1 MIILIKKTKKL
12 VCVFVSLAILICTAG
27 VAASAESDKGYIVIT
42 DTVAAN
48 TGADVSAQIQA
59 VIDANP
65 NRTIYFPDGEYIVA
79 KPILTPAEP
88 TKSVS
93 LELSDFAVIKAGS
106 DFEKGQA
113 IIQLGGKDPANN
125 TAVNGSNYSLEGG
138 IIDGSGVANGVSI
151 NSGRETAVRN
161 VSVKN
166 TVVGLHVMYGANSG
180 SSDADIYGVNIIGT
194 GDTDSVGI
202 LLEGFDNTLTNIRI
216 GHVFTGVHIKSAG
229 NMLRNIHPL
238 YYSDYTDYENSC
250 GFLIETGN
258 NWFDY
263 CYSDQFAIGF
273 RTTDN
278 GVCTFENS
286 FCYWY
291 SEAGDTQTAFRADGK
306 FNSKIA
312 SLSIGFKKQ
321 AENVVLSVGQIGGTG
336 TIENLDAE
344 LDSVDSYVHLAYV
357 EDSIFILRVF
367 GFFALLFEQ
376 LFR

>member
-1 MIILIKKTKKL
+1 MIKKLKKI
-12 VCVFVSLAILICTAG
+12 VCIFVTLAILFCTAG
-27 VAASAESDKGYIVIT
+27 VGAAAESDRGYIVIT

-65 NRTIYFPDGEYIVA
+65 NRTIYFPDGEYIVD

-93 LELSDFAVIKAGS
+93 LELSDFAVIKAGTN
-106 DFEKGQA
+106 FEKGQA
-113 IIQLGGKDPANN
+113 IVQLGGKHPANN

-138 IIDGSGVANGVSI
+138 IIDGSGIANGISI

-161 VSVKN
+161 VSIKN
-166 TVVGLHVMYGANSG
+166 TVVGLHIMYGANSG

-194 GDTDSVGI
+194 GGTDSVGI
-202 LLEGFDNTLTNIRI
+202 ILEGFDNTLTNIRI

-250 GFLIETGN
+250 GFLIEAAN

-273 RTTDN
+273 RTTGN

-286 FCYWY
+286 FCFWY
-291 SEAGDTQTAFRADGK
+291 TDAGGTQTAFRADGK
-306 FNSKIA
+306 FNSIIT
-312 SLSIGFKKQ
+312 SFSIGFKTE
-321 AENVVLSVGQIGGTG
+321 AENTVLSVGETGGTG
-336 TIENLDAE
+336 SIENLDVNI
-344 LDSVDSYVHLAYV
+344 DDVDSYAYLAYV
-357 EDSIFILRVF
+357 EDSIFVLRVF

-376 LFR
+376 LFK